1 MEFEF
6 RSTGVWGTVL
16 SFQWVQMVDIFI
28 IEDKEDFIG
37 YFRPEKKK
45 KKRALGEKFRV
56 FIRGSFI

>member
-37 YFRPEKKK
+37 YFWPEKKK
-45 KKRALGEKFRV
+45 KKSSR
-56 FIRGSFI
+56 